1 MNPSKS
7 LSLALAVLGTV
18 TCVACAA
25 EAQELLSRKDK
36 QEAVRAI
43 AEAYERQYV
52 FPDMGKKPVQAD
64 LYILTDG
71 YTFSAAEGLAYDL
84 QALKRAVIAGTP
96 SAGGAH
102 ATEIHTVLDSYTLW
116 IPVAFSKN
124 PVTGTNFQGKGVQPD
139 IKVSGETAI
148 QQVQL
153 HALEKRIEKE
163 SDPERK
169 AELERI
175 CREIRNGLG
184 AASETL
190 NRS

>member
-1 MNPSKS
+1 MNSSKS
-7 LSLALAVLGTV
+7 SSLALLGTV
-18 TCVACAA
+18 MCVACAA
-25 EAQELLSRKDK
+25 EAREQELLSRKDK

-71 YTFSAAEGLAYDL
+71 
-84 QALKRAVIAGTP
+84 
-96 SAGGAH
+96 AH
-102 ATEIHTVLDSYTLW
+102 ATEIHTVLDSYTLF

-124 PVTGTNFQGKGVQPD
+124 PVTRTNSQGKGVQPD

-163 SDPERK
+163 STSFCFGR
-169 AELERI
+169 
-175 CREIRNGLG
+175 G
-184 AASETL
+184 
-190 NRS
+190 